1 RFSKTNSFGF
11 PIEKN
16 ENSNRQIWTGNNA
29 LSGVCLSWG
38 GGLNVRGDDLEY
50 SYDNGRVV
58 LSKTRSANFSNSGR
72 KK

>member
-29 LSGVCLSWG
+29 LSGVY
-38 GGLNVRGDDLEY
+38 LNRSGDLDVWNDYLEG
-50 SYDNGRVV
+50 SNDDGRVV
-58 LSKTRSANFSNSGR
+58 LSKTRSANFSNPGG
-72 KK
+72 